1 MRWRS
6 ILVLAIVAV
15 ASSCG
20 LDASQDPGNQPNV
33 TVLGTSV
40 DSGQPS
46 PTLGSAVSTERE

>member
-6 ILVLAIVAV
+6 ILTLAVLLI

-20 LDASQDPGNQPNV
+20 IDSGQDPGTQPDV

-40 DSGQPS
+40 GSDQPA
-46 PTLGSAVSTERE
+46 PTLGSAVSTARE

>member
-6 ILVLAIVAV
+6 LLALVVMTV
-15 ASSCG
+15 VSSCG

-40 DSGQPS
+40 GSDQPA
-46 PTLGSAVSTERE
+46 PTLGSAVSTARE